1 MFEFHPAFGWVIY
14 ISGSCGKYSY
24 NDCKIDT
31 IMEVTDAQ
39 NSKQQVFAIK
49 NTNPY
54 CFLVGRMIT
63 KEKL

>member
-39 NSKQQVFAIK
+39 NS
-49 NTNPY
+49 
-54 CFLVGRMIT
+54 
-63 KEKL
+63 